1 MIGAIPYSYAIV
13 GGIFVMACAWFNYRS
28 GLRKGHEVG
37 IEFLLSTLADN
48 HVIEIQLRDNTAKI
62 VRGSQEGAYL
72 HFDNFIQ

>member
-28 GLRKGHEVG
+28 GLRKGHEEG

>member
-28 GLRKGHEVG
+28 GLHKGHEEG
-37 IEFLLSTLADN
+37 IEFMLSTLADN
-48 HVIEIQLRDNTAKI
+48 HVIEIQLRDRGAKI